1 MQNSEQYTAQ
11 NPDPSLA
18 LAEAFEAQEAAA
30 PFALGRQYAFSFKGT
45 AAEYFGIWIVNIL
58 LTIIT
63 LGFYAP
69 WAKVRRLRYFYGNT
83 WFIQRRFDF
92 TGVPVKILAGRIIAL
107 LVYGAFTYAMNHSA
121 SMVLGGL
128 LLIFFAVPWLVRSSI
143 RFRARNSKF
152 GNSRF
157 FFAGSNKSAYWCF
170 LKCVLVTVFT
180 TGLFFPVAVWLYK
193 RECLNQLYAGQLNFQ
208 LNADWPAYMR
218 AMYMPVFLFIG
229 AMALLAAVLA
239 LLFSTTS
246 GLSLSHYA
254 GMFGAG
260 YLAAYLLIWPL
271 MLARIFIT
279 SWNSTTLNR
288 SQFTTDCNQWR
299 YAWIIM
305 SNWLAKIISLGL
317 LTPWAAIRLYKYQ
330 AESLKLVLIDHPDH
344 LINQLQQD
352 HSAIAEELSDIFD
365 LDISL

>member
-83 WFIQRRFDF
+83 WFIQRCFDF
-92 TGVPVKILAGRIIAL
+92 TGVPVKILAGRMIAL

-170 LKCVLVTVFT
+170 LKCVLVTAFT
-180 TGLFFPVAVWLYK
+180 TGLFFPVAV
-193 RECLNQLYAGQLNFQ
+193 
-208 LNADWPAYMR
+208 
-218 AMYMPVFLFIG
+218 
-229 AMALLAAVLA
+229 
-239 LLFSTTS
+239 
-246 GLSLSHYA
+246 
-254 GMFGAG
+254 
-260 YLAAYLLIWPL
+260 
-271 MLARIFIT
+271 
-279 SWNSTTLNR
+279 
-288 SQFTTDCNQWR
+288 
-299 YAWIIM
+299 
-305 SNWLAKIISLGL
+305 
-317 LTPWAAIRLYKYQ
+317 
-330 AESLKLVLIDHPDH
+330 
-344 LINQLQQD
+344 
-352 HSAIAEELSDIFD
+352 
-365 LDISL
+365 